1 VFYIDDISQSTL
13 PTLKT
18 EPSINIEMKVYPNP
32 TSGLVHISDVS
43 NVDSITISNVNGQV
57 VKSFGAQNTID
68 ISDLTAGIYILIT
81 DNGLIRKIIKQ

>member
-1 VFYIDDISQSTL
+1 MFYIDDISQSTL